1 MELVLFS
8 IFSSVAVL
16 GSIMVITR
24 RNPIS
29 SAMYLILTLFAV
41 AALFVL
47 RNSHFIAAIQV
58 IVYAGAVVVL
68 FVFVIML
75 LNVPETMIP
84 LQKPALIQ
92 GLGILAAG
100 LLMLEGAVAGGK
112 QIIEGSKITDVGS
125 VEAVG
130 KALFTHYLF
139 PFEITSVLLL
149 SAIVGAIVMARK
161 KDGER

>member
-1 MELVLFS
+1 MELVLF
-8 IFSSVAVL
+8 FLFGLVAVG
-16 GSIMVITR
+16 GSIMVVTR

-47 RNSHFIAAIQV
+47 RHAHFIAVIQV

-75 LNVPETMIP
+75 LNVAESKLP
-84 LQKPALIQ
+84 LEKPTFLR
-92 GLGILAAG
+92 GLGVVAAG
-100 LLMLEGAVAGGK
+100 LLMLEGAVAGSRGL
-112 QIIEGSKITDVGS
+112 ERVEAVDVGS

-130 KALFTHYLF
+130 KALFTEYLL
-139 PFEITSVLLL
+139 PFELTSVLLL
-149 SAIVGAIVMARK
+149 AAIVGAIVLARK
-161 KDGER
+161 KF

>member
-1 MELVLFS
+1 MELVLFCL
-8 IFSSVAVL
+8 FGFVATFGSV
-16 GSIMVITR
+16 MVVTR

-47 RNSHFIAAIQV
+47 RHAHFIAVIQV

-75 LNVPETMIP
+75 LNVAESQLPVE
-84 LQKPALIQ
+84 KPKMIQ
-92 GLGILAAG
+92 GLGIVAAG
-100 LLMLEGAVAGGK
+100 LLMLEAAIVGGK
-112 QIIEGSKITDVGS
+112 NGLKQLEVVDVGS

-130 KALFTHYLF
+130 KALFTEYLL
-139 PFEITSVLLL
+139 PFELTSVLLL
-149 SAIVGAIVMARK
+149 AAIVGAIVLARRK
-161 KDGER
+161 F

>member
-1 MELVLFS
+1 MELLLFS

-24 RNPIS
+24 RNPIA

-68 FVFVIML
+68 FIFVIML
-75 LNVPETMIP
+75 LNVPDTMIP
-84 LQKPALIQ
+84 LQKPALVQ

-112 QIIEGSKITDVGS
+112 QNLAGAKITDVGS

-130 KALFTHYLF
+130 KALFTRYLF

-161 KDGER
+161 KDRDR